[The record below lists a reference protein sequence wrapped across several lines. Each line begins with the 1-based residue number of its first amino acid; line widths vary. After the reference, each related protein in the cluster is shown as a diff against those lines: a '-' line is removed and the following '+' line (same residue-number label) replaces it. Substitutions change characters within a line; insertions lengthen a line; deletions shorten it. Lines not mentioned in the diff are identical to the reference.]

1 MSVAARQ
8 PVLDDVPAADG
19 ELKPALFLDRDGVIN
34 VDHGYV
40 HLQDDTEWI
49 PGIFELVA
57 QARGSGYVPVV
68 VTNQAGIARG
78 IYSEERFLD
87 YTRWVHSVF
96 RRHGASLAA
105 TYYCPHHPTAGK
117 GDYMLRC
124 GCRKPA
130 PGMLLAAADDLG
142 LDLAKSALLGDKDSD
157 LEAGHAAGVSR
168 TFKMRH
174 GSAPFSEVLQLL
186 QHTKR

>member
-1 MSVAARQ
+1 MSVTVRR
-8 PVLDDVPAADG
+8 PVLDDVPPADG
-19 ELKPALFLDRDGVIN
+19 ILRPALFLDRDGVIN

-40 HLQDDTEWI
+40 HRQEDTEWI

-57 QARGSGYVPVV
+57 LARGSGYVPVV

-96 RRHGASLAA
+96 RTHGVSLAA

-117 GDYMLRC
+117 GAYMLRC

-130 PGMLLAAADDLG
+130 PGMLLAAASDLG

-157 LEAGHAAGVSR
+157 LEAGRAAGVPR
-168 TFKMRH
+168 TFKMGH
-174 GSAPFSEVLQLL
+174 GSAPFSEVLPLL